1 MQSTNLMLGVKLIEM
16 EEEEAKDGTIQKSEE
31 DKYLSNHN
39 DSQLLKKYIHDI
51 RNSKTFSID
60 TLKNINNL
68 SYEDRMEILIVYNE
82 MMSHYLLLFED
93 K

>member
-1 MQSTNLMLGVKLIEM
+1 MDSGRNPNY
-16 EEEEAKDGTIQKSEE
+16 SESKNGGKYKE
-31 DKYLSNHN
+31 DKYLSTHN
-39 DSQLLKKYIHDI
+39 DSELLKKYIHDI
-51 RNSKTFSID
+51 RNSNIFSID
-60 TLKNINNL
+60 ILKNINNL

>member
-1 MQSTNLMLGVKLIEM
+1 MDSGRKTNHSESKNG
-16 EEEEAKDGTIQKSEE
+16 DGKYKE
-31 DKYLSNHN
+31 DKYFSNHN

-51 RNSKTFSID
+51 RNSNTFSID
-60 TLKNINNL
+60 ILKNINKL

-82 MMSHYLLLFED
+82 MMSYYLSLFED

>member
-1 MQSTNLMLGVKLIEM
+1 MDSGKKTNN
-16 EEEEAKDGTIQKSEE
+16 SESKNGRVEYKE
-31 DKYLSNHN
+31 DKYFSSHN

-51 RNSKTFSID
+51 RNSNTFSID
-60 TLKNINNL
+60 ILKNINKL

-82 MMSHYLLLFED
+82 MMSYYLSLFED

>member
-1 MQSTNLMLGVKLIEM
+1 MDSGRKIKNNESKNYEY
-16 EEEEAKDGTIQKSEE
+16 KE

-60 TLKNINNL
+60 ILKNINNL

-82 MMSHYLLLFED
+82 MMSYYLSLFED

>member
-1 MQSTNLMLGVKLIEM
+1 MDSGRKTNYSESKNGGGNIKKNM
-16 EEEEAKDGTIQKSEE
+16 EYKEEQ
-31 DKYLSNHN
+31 YLSNHN

-51 RNSKTFSID
+51 RNSNTFSID
-60 TLKNINNL
+60 ILKNINNL

-82 MMSHYLLLFED
+82 MMSHYLSLFED